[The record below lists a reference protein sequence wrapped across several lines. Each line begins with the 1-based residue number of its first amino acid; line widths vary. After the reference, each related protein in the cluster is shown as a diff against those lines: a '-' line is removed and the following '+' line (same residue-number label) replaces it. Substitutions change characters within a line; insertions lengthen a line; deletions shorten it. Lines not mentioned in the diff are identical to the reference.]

1 MVVVGESDATAVV
14 VVGGSDATASYIKE
28 FAAAVRGRGVGR
40 DGGGSRGVG
49 CGAESLILSHCDGG
63 GGRGVG
69 CNGSQPQGVGHGTFS
84 GHGNGCG
91 SEVSQCQGWS
101 VAPEPT
107 DVDEVRRPTF

>member
-1 MVVVGESDATAVV
+1 MAVGESAATAVVVGESVA
-14 VVGGSDATASYIKE
+14 
-28 FAAAVRGRGVGR
+28 
-40 DGGGSRGVG
+40 
-49 CGAESLILSHCDGG
+49 AESLILSHCDGG

-91 SEVSQCQGWS
+91 SEVSQCQGWL